1 MSKYLQYFKQAWNI
15 IRQEK
20 LFSSIYIVGTGLS
33 ITVVMV
39 LSIVFYI
46 KIANIY
52 PETNRDRLLVVKSA
66 LGKEAKTNSQ
76 YSSSLAY
83 SVVETCFLSL
93 ESAEAVSAVLDTWH
107 EEGRVQPEGSRD
119 QWPVTVK
126 HVDTNFWTVFPFRFI
141 DGKPFTEAD
150 MQSGIRTAVIAESLA
165 RRLFGTADAT
175 GRTVSLNFRQY
186 RVSGV
191 VRDASP
197 VTAQTY
203 AQLWLPYT
211 LMDYRNGAGPGNLMG
226 SMIVYIL
233 APSAGSVE
241 QVRQE
246 AIANINRLNQSL
258 DGVEFSILGQPDR
271 QWQSI
276 FRFWSNNEPEFGI
289 ILCQYAL
296 IFLLLLFVPAVSLS
310 GMTDSRMERRMTEI
324 GIRRAFG
331 ARVGGLMTQIIAEN
345 LLFTLIGGVVGLLS
359 SYVIILLGRSW
370 IMEIGQSFVPRTVEG
385 TEVIL
390 SPQMLLNLP
399 VFAIALAI
407 CFVLNLLSS
416 LIPAWRN
423 ARREIIHS
431 LNAKP

>member
-1 MSKYLQYFKQAWNI
+1 MIKMYFKQAWNI

-33 ITVVMV
+33 ITVVMA

-46 KIANIY
+46 KMANIY
-52 PETNRDRLLVVKSA
+52 PETNRDRLLVVKSVTVK
-66 LGKEAKTNSQ
+66 GTKTNSRHSSGLS
-76 YSSSLAY
+76 YSL
-83 SVVETCFLSL
+83 VETCFFPL
-93 ESAEAVSAVLDTWH
+93 ESAETVSVVLGAWD
-107 EEGRVQPEGSRD
+107 EEGRIQPEGSSE
-119 QWPVTVK
+119 QWLVTVK
-126 HVDTNFWTVFPFRFI
+126 HVDTNFWTVFPFRFV

-150 MQSGIRTAVIAESLA
+150 LQSGIQTAVIAESLA

-175 GRTVSLNFRQY
+175 GRTVNLDFRPY

-191 VRDASP
+191 VRDASG
-197 VTAQTY
+197 VTERTY
-203 AQLWLPYT
+203 AQLWIPYT
-211 LMDYRNGAGPGNLMG
+211 AEHPDYRESYGPAGLTG
-226 SMIVYIL
+226 SMQVYIL

-246 AIANINRLNQSL
+246 AIANVNRLNRSMDDFELSL
-258 DGVEFSILGQPDR
+258 RGQPDR
-271 QWQSI
+271 HWQSV
-276 FRFWSNNEPEFGI
+276 FRSRSNMEPEFGI

-296 IFLLLLFVPAVSLS
+296 IFLILLLVPAVSLS

-324 GIRRAFG
+324 GIRRVFG
-331 ARVGGLMTQIIAEN
+331 ARVGGLMMQIIAEN

-370 IMEIGQSFVPRTVEG
+370 IMEIGQTFVSSTVEG
-385 TEVIL
+385 AEVIL
-390 SPQMLLNLP
+390 SPSMLLNWP
-399 VFAIALAI
+399 VFVITLAV
-407 CFVLNLLSS
+407 CFALNLLSS

-423 ARREIIHS
+423 ARREIVHS

>member
-1 MSKYLQYFKQAWNI
+1 MNKYLQYFKQAWNI

-20 LFSSIYIVGTGLS
+20 LFSGIYIVGTGLS
-33 ITVVMV
+33 ITVVMA

-66 LGKEAKTNSQ
+66 LAKETNSR
-76 YSSSLAY
+76 YSSSLSY
-83 SVVETCFLSL
+83 SVVETCFFPL
-93 ESAEAVSAVLDTWH
+93 EGAEAVSAVLDTWN

-126 HVDTNFWTVFPFRFI
+126 HVDTNFWTVFPFRFV
-141 DGKPFTEAD
+141 DGKPFTDAD

-211 LMDYRNGAGPGNLMG
+211 LMDYRNGDGPGNLMG

-246 AIANINRLNQSL
+246 AIANVSRLNRSL
-258 DGVEFSILGQPDR
+258 DGIEFNILGQPDR

-276 FRFWSNNEPEFGI
+276 FRFWSSNEPEFGI
-289 ILCQYAL
+289 ILCQYGL
-296 IFLLLLFVPAVSLS
+296 IFFLLLLVPAVSLS

-359 SYVIILLGRSW
+359 SYAVILLGRSW
-370 IMEIGQSFVPRTVEG
+370 IMEIGQTFVPRSVEG

-390 SPQMLLNLP
+390 SPAMLLNLP

-407 CFVLNLLSS
+407 CFTLNLLSS